1 MYPKLEEKL
10 KELDWKTEDM
20 AVLLKTSQ
28 WKAYHRR
35 RGDTP
40 FSPLEQETLSR
51 FLKVPVKE
59 LFEEEKDV

>member
-1 MYPKLEEKL
+1 MYPLLEEKL

-40 FSPLEQETLSR
+40 FSPLEKEILSR
-51 FLKVPVKE
+51 YMKVPAEE
-59 LFEEEKDV
+59 LFKEE